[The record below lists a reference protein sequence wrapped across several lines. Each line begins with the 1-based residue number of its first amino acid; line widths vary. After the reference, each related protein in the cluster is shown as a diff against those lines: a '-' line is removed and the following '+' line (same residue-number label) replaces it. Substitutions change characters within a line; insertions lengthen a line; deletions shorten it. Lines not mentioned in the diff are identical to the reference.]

1 VIIPIFYPLYTN
13 HYVVKRKL
21 FYRRI
26 TNAMSIDVPSCL
38 RFYRPLYFVRS
49 SFSLLDLTVQ
59 HSSFMNRSSY
69 YYAFVK
75 EATLE
80 FYLNVR
86 MLSKFA
92 PSCLACFHH
101 ATSQFSPYYID
112 IIAGHRTPCRISRIY
127 KLSYRRCNSFS
138 ASSFVSVPN
147 MLNLPPFLCSITNIT
162 IIKLRF

>member
-1 VIIPIFYPLYTN
+1 VIIPIFYPFYTN
-13 HYVVKRKL
+13 HYVVKKN
-21 FYRRI
+21 FHNRI

-38 RFYRPLYFVRS
+38 RFYRPLYFVHS

-59 HSSFMNRSSY
+59 HSSFMTRSSY

-75 EATLE
+75 EATLA

-92 PSCLACFHH
+92 PSCLPSFHH

-112 IIAGHRTPCRISRIY
+112 IIAGHRTPCRISRIS
-127 KLSYRRCNSFS
+127 KLSYHRCNSF
-138 ASSFVSVPN
+138 
-147 MLNLPPFLCSITNIT
+147 LCLV
-162 IIKLRF
+162 IIRTAYRTC